1 MAGKVAVVT
10 GSTRGIGR
18 ATAIRFAVE
27 GAAVIV
33 TGRTVDAG
41 RAVEEEIRNA
51 GGETTFVPSA
61 TTPSVRGRASGIE
74 VRSRRV
80 PAPSGTSSHGGA

>member
-1 MAGKVAVVT
+1 MSGTRMAGKVAIVT

-18 ATAIRFAVE
+18 ATAVRFAAE

-41 RAVEEEIRNA
+41 RAVEEEIRSA
-51 GGETTFVPSA
+51 GGQATFGPTDLA
-61 TTPSVRGRASGIE
+61 NE
-74 VRSRRV
+74 
-80 PAPSGTSSHGGA
+80 